1 MATMI
6 TEECINCGACEP
18 ECPNTAIYQGGVEW
32 ECDGVKHPALT
43 NEIFYIV
50 PEKCTECVG
59 FYDHEACAA
68 VCPVDCCVPN
78 PQIPETHDVLLARA
92 AVLHP
97 DKTFGEDSPSRFK
110 KEGGEAA
117 AAPAKTAAAPAAAST
132 PAAKPATAA
141 PAAAPAAT
149 AAAAP
154 VARFGKVER
163 KVAPPLQQPPARTGA
178 FRGELRLDFDEAVE
192 LVSPSAEA
200 PAIARPLAV
209 AVALA
214 QPLLGALPAATKARL
229 ENAIGDRR
237 IFSAAGATALN
248 ILVHLLILPI
258 VATAFAVKVLGLNLY
273 SFEVRPWFFWGAAL
287 AVAEAIIRLREA
299 MLFARPA
306 TEVVYR
312 GSFYGPLLI
321 PLVAGIARGR
331 GQHDTGNVAYEGY
344 YNTAGAFD
352 EKRERDRRYG
362 EIYSLEERPGGYL
375 FRLEFPRR
383 IPPSGVKVELG
394 LGDEMP
400 DYAFDL
406 SLAGSSFEVHG
417 RVVDPR
423 LRTVAATAPAFPPD
437 FTTRVSLGERVAGF
451 VYRCRDKNLEVV
463 LIKQKLAS
471 RIPIV
476 ADAA

>member
-32 ECDGVKHPALT
+32 ERDGVKHPALS

-97 DKTFGEDSPSRFK
+97 DKTFGADSPSRFK
-110 KEGGEAA
+110 KEGGEPAS
-117 AAPAKTAAAPAAAST
+117 APATPAGQAAAPAA
-132 PAAKPATAA
+132 AA
-141 PAAAPAAT
+141 PAAAPAA
-149 AAAAP
+149 AAP
-154 VARFGKVER
+154 AAPAPRFGKVER
-163 KVAPPLQQPPARTGA
+163 KVAPPLQQPPPRSGS

-200 PAIARPLAV
+200 PAVPRPLGLAV
-209 AVALA
+209 AIA
-214 QPLLGALPAATKARL
+214 QPLLGALPAKTKAKL
-229 ENAIGDRR
+229 ESAIGDRR
-237 IFSAAGATALN
+237 IFSSAGATALN
-248 ILVHLLILPI
+248 ILAHLLILPI
-258 VATAFAVKVLGLNLY
+258 VATVFAVKVLGLDLY
-273 SFEVRPWFFWGAAL
+273 SFAVRPWFFWGAAL

-306 TEVVYR
+306 SEVVYR

-321 PLVAGIARGR
+321 PLVAGISRGR
-331 GQHDTGNVAYEGY
+331 GQHDTGNVAFEGY
-344 YNTAGAFD
+344 YETAGAFD
-352 EKRERDRRYG
+352 EKRERERRYG
-362 EIYSLEERPGGYL
+362 EIYSLDERPGGYL

-406 SLAGSSFEVHG
+406 SLAAISFEVHG
-417 RVVDPR
+417 RIVDPR

-451 VYRCRDKNLEVV
+451 VYRYRDKNLEVV